1 MSKKNAI
8 ILILAVF
15 IGSLGALVWFY
26 FNNNKPQSSVMPVIN
41 TDVYDPFGTV
51 GLNTGQNIK
60 TEEKVATTSE
70 QSPATVNNLRQISI
84 DPIAGYGLL
93 KNKDGQNVTHYI
105 LRATGNIYEGYTEST
120 ETKRLSNTTIPK
132 IYNSVWLA
140 DGQKLILQY
149 LKENNEDIVSFSVKI
164 NPATSTTNE
173 FEGGVDGVFL
183 PEDIKALAVNP
194 ASDKIIFESVNLNG
208 SSFYVSKT
216 NGLDKKVIFESPLT
230 EWLISWPKADTVT
243 LTTKPAGNVPGFMYF
258 LNVNS
263 GLINKIIGGIN
274 GLTSQTNSRADLVL
288 YSDSSKGAP
297 RLYLYNLKRGES
309 KLLPWNTLPEKC
321 VFGSDDNIYC
331 AVPKTLENEI
341 YPDAWYQGLVSFSD
355 NIWSYNIEKGN
366 TTLISD
372 LEKNSRQKIDATDLK
387 LTSDGSYL
395 FFNNK
400 NDLTLWTIKLK

>member
-1 MSKKNAI
+1 
-8 ILILAVF
+8 
-15 IGSLGALVWFY
+15 
-26 FNNNKPQSSVMPVIN
+26 
-41 TDVYDPFGTV
+41 
-51 GLNTGQNIK
+51 
-60 TEEKVATTSE
+60 
-70 QSPATVNNLRQISI
+70 
-84 DPIAGYGLL
+84 
-93 KNKDGQNVTHYI
+93 
-105 LRATGNIYEGYTEST
+105 
-120 ETKRLSNTTIPK
+120 
-132 IYNSVWLA
+132 
-140 DGQKLILQY
+140 
-149 LKENNEDIVSFSVKI
+149 
-164 NPATSTTNE
+164 
-173 FEGGVDGVFL
+173 
-183 PEDIKALAVNP
+183 
-194 ASDKIIFESVNLNG
+194 
-208 SSFYVSKT
+208 
-216 NGLDKKVIFESPLT
+216 
-230 EWLISWPKADTVT
+230 
-243 LTTKPAGNVPGFMYF
+243 MYF